1 MIKVLNIVGAR
12 PNFMKMAPI
21 IAAMNKYPDKI
32 NHFLVHTGQH
42 YDQKMSKAFFDDLGM
57 PKPNID
63 LGIGSGSHA
72 EQTARIMVEF
82 EKVCLQENP
91 DLVIVVGDINSTMAC
106 TITAKKLNIKVAH
119 VEAGLRSRDMTM
131 PEEINR
137 LCTDILCDYLF
148 TTDHFANENLQSEGM
163 PEEKIHFVG
172 NVMIDTLLTHS
183 QQAKTLGTYSRMGLE
198 QGNYGTITIH
208 RPSNVDD
215 KEVLKGILEALQEIA
230 TDIPLIFPIHP
241 RTKKMLHVFDL
252 QRFLSPLEEKYGAVK
267 SGLWSTEPLGYLDFL
282 NLKMNAKFVITD
294 SGGLQEETTVLGVPC
309 ITIRNNT
316 GRPITC
322 EIGTNLVIGSHR
334 ETILDTVRTLMSGN
348 QRKGTIP
355 EKWDGKAA
363 ERIVEV
369 ILGVYK

>member
-1 MIKVLNIVGAR
+1 
-12 PNFMKMAPI
+12 MKMAPI

-148 TTDHFANENLQSEGM
+148 TTDHFANENLQSEGI

-252 QRFLSPLEEKYGAVK
+252 QRFLSPLEEKHGAVK

-282 NLKMNAKFVITD
+282 NLNMNAKFVITD

-316 GRPITC
+316 ERPITC